1 MLEGEEL
8 PFCNKSIKGCVCK
21 DTHHR
26 EPCGRM
32 ATCTRWLV
40 KGVLQNHQSGLS
52 RETEG
57 KDIHIPVH
65 IHLHKHIHMSFPS
78 GASDKEP
85 TCQCRRDAGSIPG
98 SGRSLEGRHGNPL
111 QYSYMENP
119 KERGAGGSIG
129 SQRAGHDQS
138 DCPHTHTHTHTHTY
152 IHITYKYIHICIY
165 HIVVF
170 IICIYITHAYTHT
183 HIHRKR
189 HLFQG
194 LKVKESEFTQLCPT
208 HCDPMDCSLPG
219 SSIHG
224 IFQARIL
231 EWVAI
236 SFSRGSS
243 PPGDLP
249 HPGI

>member
-1 MLEGEEL
+1 M
-8 PFCNKSIKGCVCK
+8 
-21 DTHHR
+21 T
-26 EPCGRM
+26 
-32 ATCTRWLV
+32 A
-40 KGVLQNHQSGLS
+40 
-52 RETEG
+52 
-57 KDIHIPVH
+57 
-65 IHLHKHIHMSFPS
+65 
-78 GASDKEP
+78 
-85 TCQCRRDAGSIPG
+85 
-98 SGRSLEGRHGNPL
+98 
-111 QYSYMENP
+111 
-119 KERGAGGSIG
+119 
-129 SQRAGHDQS
+129 
-138 DCPHTHTHTHTHTY
+138 HTHTHTNTHTY

-194 LKVKESEFTQLCPT
+194 LEVKESEFTQLCPT
-208 HCDPMDCSLPG
+208 HCDPMDSSLPG

-243 PPGDLP
+243 PPRDLTQVSRTAGRLFTNLSYQGSLFQGLAHAIVP
-249 HPGI
+249 SLKPIGQPLAGYSGRP